1 MCFDQESY
9 ITRLQLLSTRL
20 FVKSTSLEILESR
33 NNGDAAAKLIVEDD
47 ESLTTRLENSPNP
60 ALRIL

>member
-20 FVKSTSLEILESR
+20 FGKFTSLEILESR
-33 NNGDAAAKLIVEDD
+33 NNGDGAAKSIIEDD